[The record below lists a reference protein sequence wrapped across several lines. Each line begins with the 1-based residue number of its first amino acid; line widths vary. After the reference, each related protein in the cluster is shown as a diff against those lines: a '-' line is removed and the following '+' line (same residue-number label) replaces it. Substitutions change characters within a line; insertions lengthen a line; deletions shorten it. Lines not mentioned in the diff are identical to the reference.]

1 MNQTGDGY
9 LIISD
14 ENLIMATAAEQQHM
28 TEEFVNCTVE
38 KLFVVINAVKLF
50 GNVL

>member
-28 TEEFVNCTVE
+28 QPE
-38 KLFVVINAVKLF
+38 KAGI
-50 GNVL
+50 GQDD